1 MSTAFVIKHDFNGD
15 ISNWDVSNVTNMGYM
30 FNSATSFNQDISS
43 WDVSSVTKM
52 RFMFYSA
59 SSFNQDI
66 GNWDLSSVTD
76 VERMFGD
83 ASSFNGDISSW
94 DVSNVT
100 NMGYMFYSAY
110 DFNQDISGWC
120 VRNIFSEPTGFSI
133 NSSLSEDNK
142 PVWGTCPNTL
152 TPITDAN
159 FRSAIETC
167 LTTNPVDGMCSDS
180 DICQC
185 QIGM

>member
-1 MSTAFVIKHDFNGD
+1 
-15 ISNWDVSNVTNMGYM
+15 M

-120 VRNIFSEPTGFSI
+120 VRNIFSEPTGFST

-159 FRSAIETC
+159 FQTAINTC
-167 LTTNPVDGMCSDS
+167 LNTNPVDGMCSDS
-180 DICQC
+180 EYGAMPDWDVSK
-185 QIGM
+185 